1 MFKVTCLFKPL
12 LAMEKISHDVIMKY
26 RLKIYNKK
34 KKKID
39 KIFEIV
45 VSILL

>member
-1 MFKVTCLFKPL
+1 
-12 LAMEKISHDVIMKY
+12 MEKISLDVIMKY
-26 RLKIYNKK
+26 RLKIYNK